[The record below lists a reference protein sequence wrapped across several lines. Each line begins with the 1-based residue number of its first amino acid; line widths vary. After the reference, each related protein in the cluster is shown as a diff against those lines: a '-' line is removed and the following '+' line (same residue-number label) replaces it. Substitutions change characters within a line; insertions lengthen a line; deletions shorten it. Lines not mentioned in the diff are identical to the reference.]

1 MKGNYALIDITADNT
16 ARATTLKVAAPT
28 GSYDGMPAKR
38 TITFVLHNV
47 DRPAKV
53 TGTAKVKQTYDAAT
67 RTLTLTASSALPLD
81 ITVTK

>member
-1 MKGNYALIDITADNT
+1 
-16 ARATTLKVAAPT
+16 
-28 GSYDGMPAKR
+28 MPAKR

-67 RTLTLTASSALPLD
+67 RTLTLTATSALPLD